1 MADEKNP
8 SEMTDE
14 ELAQAVTPEPPENKE
29 EPESPEA
36 PEPKEK
42 EEPEG
47 KEGEEPNSQQ
57 EEELSPRAA
66 KRVENL
72 KLRELINNLKPKDE
86 PKEVPKKGDELD
98 YNSLDADDE
107 TRKALEADRQS
118 YAQKRYEEGLTQSRA
133 IQFHTRLEI
142 DAPKVEAK
150 FPQLDKT
157 SDKYDSGVADAMNS
171 HYLHLVGFDPTTG
184 NVASDRLRYFDFV
197 EAQFELASRLATD
210 QVAKSTKN
218 IAQQAATTG
227 LRPDGSSAKRLN
239 LNQNPADMTTE
250 ELYAAIG
257 QTPPPTSK

>member
-1 MADEKNP
+1 MADDKNP
-8 SEMTDE
+8 SDMSDE
-14 ELAQAVTPEPPENKE
+14 ELQEAVNPTPPAEPKEPESKEKVE
-29 EPESPEA
+29 EPE
-36 PEPKEK
+36 PKV
-42 EEPEG
+42 EPEG
-47 KEGEEPNSQQ
+47 QEEQGKEEE

-72 KLRELINNLKPKDE
+72 KLRELINNLKPKE
-86 PKEVPKKGDELD
+86 EAPAAPKKGDELD
-98 YNSLDADDE
+98 YNSLDADEE

-118 YAQKRYEEGLTQSRA
+118 YAQKRYDEGLAQSRA

-142 DAPKVEAK
+142 DAPKIEAK
-150 FPQLDKT
+150 YPQLDKS
-157 SDKYDSGVADAMNS
+157 SDKYDAGVSEAINS

-184 NVASDRLRYFDFV
+184 NVATDRLRYFDFV
-197 EAQFELASRLATD
+197 EAQFELAGRLATE
-210 QVAKSTKN
+210 QISKSTKN